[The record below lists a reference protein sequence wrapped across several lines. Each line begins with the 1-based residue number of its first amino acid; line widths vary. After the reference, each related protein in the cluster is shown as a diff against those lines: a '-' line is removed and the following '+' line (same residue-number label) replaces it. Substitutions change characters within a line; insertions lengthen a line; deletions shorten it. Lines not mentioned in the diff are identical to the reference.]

1 MSKKIKINTEFE
13 VYDSIEDLTK
23 QDQDLL
29 YLAKKAM
36 EKAYAPYSNFFVG
49 AALLMENGVIVTGNN
64 QENAAYPS
72 GLCAERVTIYHASS
86 QHPNVKIKA
95 IAITARTD
103 SKVLK
108 NPVSPCGSCR
118 QSMSEYEVKFK
129 TPIKVIMQ
137 GQEGP
142 VYISESISNLLPLT
156 FTSESL

>member
-13 VYDSIEDLTK
+13 VFDSINELQQEDK
-23 QDQDLL
+23 DLL
-29 YLAKKAM
+29 LLAKKAM
-36 EKAYAPYSNFFVG
+36 ENAYAPYSNFFVG

-72 GLCAERVTIYHASS
+72 GLCAERVAIYHASS
-86 QHPNVKIKA
+86 QHPDVKIKT
-95 IAITARTD
+95 IAVTARTD
-103 SKVLK
+103 SKVL
-108 NPVSPCGSCR
+108 NTPVSPCGSCR

-129 TPIKVIMQ
+129 TPIKIIMQ

-142 VYISESISNLLPLT
+142 VYISASISNLLPLT

>member
-13 VYDSIEDLTK
+13 VFDYINDLQKEDK
-23 QDQDLL
+23 DLL
-29 YLAKKAM
+29 LLAKKAM
-36 EKAYAPYSNFFVG
+36 ENAYAPYSNFFVG

-72 GLCAERVTIYHASS
+72 GLCAERVAIYHASS
-86 QHPNVKIKA
+86 QHPDVKIKA
-95 IAITARTD
+95 IAVTARTD
-103 SKVLK
+103 SKVL
-108 NPVSPCGSCR
+108 NTPVSPCGSCR

-129 TPIKVIMQ
+129 TPIKIIMM

-142 VYISESISNLLPLT
+142 VYISASISNLLPLT

>member
-29 YLAKKAM
+29 CLAKKAM

-72 GLCAERVTIYHASS
+72 GLCAERVAIYHASS
-86 QHPNVKIKA
+86 QHPDVKIKA

-129 TPIKVIMQ
+129 TPIKIIMH

-142 VYISESISNLLPLT
+142 VYISASISNLLPLT